1 MIRPTLLFF
10 IFFLYFF
17 PALAQPGAMSGKIII
32 TSLNEK
38 TGIHTN
44 KSGELRVNV
53 SPKNIRQFKAKGFVL
68 YSDFGA
74 DGNGKTDDIDAI
86 AATHAFANQYTL
98 LVKADNAATYYIGG
112 KDRTVAI
119 RTNTDFG
126 TATFIIDDTDVKNRN
141 ASVFEV
147 GSDLLSFKPEGITSL
162 RRNQEKLDIALPANC
177 LISVTNTEVK
187 QYIRYGPNQD
197 SGSSQTDIFIA
208 DKNGKTDSNTPIL
221 WDFNTITDI
230 TAVPIDDNTL
240 SITGGHFITIANNAE
255 SKYTY
260 YSRNILVRRSN
271 VVIDGLEHRI
281 NGEGNNGAPY
291 SGFITISNCAYIT
304 VKNSILTGHKTYQ
317 TIGSAGK
324 PVSMGSYDISVNSAL
339 NVSFINC
346 SQTNDIKDNR
356 FWGIMGSNYCKNLLY
371 DSCTLSRFDA
381 HKGVA
386 NATIRNSVLGH
397 MGINAIGSGTLRIEN
412 TTIYGRSI
420 VNLRND
426 YGSSWQ
432 GSFIILNCTL
442 VTNIQRSGAPVLIN
456 GAYSG
461 MHDFGYTCYMPERIS
476 IENLRIEDTDYT
488 EDYKGPAIFAH
499 FNPQNIDSS
508 YYEKFPY
515 VITKEVTLRNVT
527 TASGMSLRLSSNPFM
542 FRNVKVTTF

>member
-230 TAVPIDDNTL
+230 TAVPIDDKTL

-339 NVSFINC
+339 NVSFISC

-488 EDYKGPAIFAH
+488 VDYKGPAIFAH

-527 TASGMSLRLSSNPFM
+527 TASGMSLRFSSNPFM

>member
-230 TAVPIDDNTL
+230 TAVPIDDKTL

-488 EDYKGPAIFAH
+488 VDYKGPAIFAH